1 MLVEMKGIVKEFG
14 PMRALDDVDFSI
26 DTGEIIGLVGEN
38 GAGKSTL
45 MNILAGTFPP
55 TKGEIYINGEKVNIS
70 NIKIANQYG
79 IRFIHQELN
88 LCNDL
93 RVYENMFL
101 SEEISTRFGFLDKKA
116 MIKRCREV
124 FKRMNVDIDP
134 SAIVMDLQAADKQ
147 LVEIAKALLFESELI
162 IMDEPTTALSTNEV
176 ENLFNIIRQL
186 EKEDVSFIYIS
197 HKMPELFEICEKY
210 FVLRDGKFVAK
221 GYFKDINEDKLT
233 EMMIGRYLLEDSFS
247 EYGCQ
252 TKEQVILSL
261 KNLSGRGFNNINFD
275 LHRGEVLAITGL
287 QGSGKE
293 QLADALFGIEQFSGS
308 IEVNGKEIKS
318 GASVRN
324 FMKRGIGLVPRM
336 RKERGIHNDLSIYDN
351 LNMGYLNTKFK
362 KKLISSKDIE
372 ERYNR
377 QKKALDIRAANPKG
391 VITSMSGGNQQKVIL
406 GRWLETD
413 SDILIFDNP
422 TQGIDVGTKFEIYH
436 LILRLA
442 QEGKGIIV
450 FSAEFPEIYKVA
462 DSCMVLYKGEI
473 NAILDRDNLTEK
485 NIMYYSTGANTE
497 GAIND

>member
-1 MLVEMKGIVKEFG
+1 
-14 PMRALDDVDFSI
+14 
-26 DTGEIIGLVGEN
+26 
-38 GAGKSTL
+38 
-45 MNILAGTFPP
+45 
-55 TKGEIYINGEKVNIS
+55 
-70 NIKIANQYG
+70 
-79 IRFIHQELN
+79 
-88 LCNDL
+88 
-93 RVYENMFL
+93 
-101 SEEISTRFGFLDKKA
+101 
-116 MIKRCREV
+116 
-124 FKRMNVDIDP
+124 
-134 SAIVMDLQAADKQ
+134 
-147 LVEIAKALLFESELI
+147 
-162 IMDEPTTALSTNEV
+162 
-176 ENLFNIIRQL
+176 
-186 EKEDVSFIYIS
+186 
-197 HKMPELFEICEKY
+197 MPELFEICEKY